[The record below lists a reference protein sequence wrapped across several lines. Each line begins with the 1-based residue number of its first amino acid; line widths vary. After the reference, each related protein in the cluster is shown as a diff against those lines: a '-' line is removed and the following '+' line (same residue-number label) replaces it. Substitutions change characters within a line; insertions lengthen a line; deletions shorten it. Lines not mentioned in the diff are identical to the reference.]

1 MSGLQLNNSPQA
13 ADIPPVPTDVARAI
27 RWGALILL
35 LGFGGFL
42 LWAVLVPLD
51 EGVPAPA
58 TIVVEARSTQIAHP
72 TGGVVAEVAV
82 AEGQR
87 VAKGDVLLRL
97 ADVNTRAGMDE
108 VRIQWI
114 SLRALQARLSAE
126 QTGAQRVSFP
136 PELLAMKDQPLA
148 QQQMALQEQLFAT
161 RQRSLGQDMAVLNQQ
176 LAALEASA
184 AGQRQSIVARQQQQ
198 ALIEQELVG
207 VRQMVA
213 DGFTPRTRQS
223 ELERQ
228 AADVRA
234 SLADMQGNQA
244 RLQESM
250 AEVRARQQQRRQEL
264 RKEVETQ
271 LGEVRREAGAQG
283 ERLKG
288 ATEGQNRTVIRAPL
302 AGSVVGLQGANVG
315 SVVAPG
321 ARLMEIVPDEARL
334 VLEAQIAPHLIDRI
348 RPGLPADI
356 NLHSFVNLPQLVVQG
371 KVVTISAASLIDP
384 NTRLAYY
391 LARVE
396 VTPEGIKRLAGRELQ
411 PGMPAD
417 VVVKTGERTLLNYL
431 MRPLLKRFSESLK
444 ES

>member
-1 MSGLQLNNSPQA
+1 MNTLTPSPNA
-13 ADIPPVPTDVARAI
+13 PADENLPVPMDVSSAI
-27 RWGALILL
+27 RRGFLVLL

-58 TIVVEARSTQIAHP
+58 TIVVESRSTQIAHP
-72 TGGVVAEVAV
+72 TGGVVAQVNV

-97 ADVNTRAGMDE
+97 ADVNTRAGQDE
-108 VRIQWI
+108 AQIQWL
-114 SLRALQARLSAE
+114 SLKALEARLLAE
-126 QTGAQRVSFP
+126 QTGAPQVRFS
-136 PELLAMKDQPLA
+136 PELLALKDQTLA
-148 QQQMALQEQLFAT
+148 QQQMALQTDLFAT
-161 RQRSLGQDMAVLNQQ
+161 RQRALRQDMAVLDQQ
-176 LAALEASA
+176 LAALQATA

-198 ALIEQELVG
+198 VLIEQELVG

-228 AADVRA
+228 AADTRA

-244 RLQESM
+244 RLLESA

-271 LGEVRREAGAQG
+271 LSEVRREAGAQG
-283 ERLKG
+283 QRLKG
-288 ATEGQNRTVIRAPL
+288 ATEGQERTVIRAPI
-302 AGSVVGLQGANVG
+302 AGAVVGLSGTNPG

-321 ARLMEIVPDEARL
+321 VRLMEIVPDDGRL
-334 VLEAQIAPHLIDRI
+334 VLEAQIATHLIDRVQ
-348 RPGLPADI
+348 PGLPADI
-356 NLHSFVNLPQLVVQG
+356 HLHGFINLPQLVLNG
-371 KVVTISAASLIDP
+371 KVVTISATSLTDP

-396 VTPEGIKRLAGRELQ
+396 VTPEGVQSLAGRALQ

-417 VVVKTGERTLLNYL
+417 VVVKTGERSLLNYL
-431 MRPLLKRFSESLK
+431 LRPLLKRFSESLK